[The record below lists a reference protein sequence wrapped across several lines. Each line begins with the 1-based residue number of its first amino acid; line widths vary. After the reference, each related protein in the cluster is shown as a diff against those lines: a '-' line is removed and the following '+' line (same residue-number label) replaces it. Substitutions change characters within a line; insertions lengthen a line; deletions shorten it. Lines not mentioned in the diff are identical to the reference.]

1 MMPNRPTL
9 TNLEKLD
16 ETALLELA
24 RGGDASALWLIT
36 KQNNRRLYRIAR
48 AMLGNDHEAE
58 DVVQETY
65 LRAFPK
71 LGQFREE
78 ASLST
83 WVTRIAINEALGRR
97 RQRRRLVDVAALD
110 TAVREGDRTV
120 MMSSTIQMID
130 PEVQAARS
138 EIRRLVERAIDEL
151 PEPLRVVFVMR
162 AVEQL
167 SIRETA
173 TDLGLREETVKT
185 RLHRARR
192 LLRDALESSLASALT
207 DTFPFEG
214 ARCDRLSEAALERL
228 GFDATRG
235 SG

>member
-83 WVTRIAINEALGRR
+83 WLTPSGRHG
-97 RQRRRLVDVAALD
+97 AG
-110 TAVREGDRTV
+110 RE
-120 MMSSTIQMID
+120 
-130 PEVQAARS
+130 
-138 EIRRLVERAIDEL
+138 LCL
-151 PEPLRVVFVMR
+151 P
-162 AVEQL
+162 
-167 SIRETA
+167 S
-173 TDLGLREETVKT
+173 
-185 RLHRARR
+185 RARR
-192 LLRDALESSLASALT
+192 HGRRELPSRGRWPVRPVCSA
-207 DTFPFEG
+207 DPPQGREQPG
-214 ARCDRLSEAALERL
+214 ARHAQE
-228 GFDATRG
+228 
-235 SG
+235 

>member
-1 MMPNRPTL
+1 MNEQIYRPVAIRSDAELTL
-9 TNLEKLD
+9 
-16 ETALLELA
+16 
-24 RGGDASALWLIT
+24 
-36 KQNNRRLYRIAR
+36 
-48 AMLGNDHEAE
+48 
-58 DVVQETY
+58 
-65 LRAFPK
+65 
-71 LGQFREE
+71 
-78 ASLST
+78 
-83 WVTRIAINEALGRR
+83 RR

-162 AVEQL
+162 AIEQL

-192 LLRDALESSLASALT
+192 LLRDALESSLASTLT
-207 DTFPFEG
+207 DTFPFE
-214 ARCDRLSEAALERL
+214 
-228 GFDATRG
+228 
-235 SG
+235 SGRSLWSLTTPTSL